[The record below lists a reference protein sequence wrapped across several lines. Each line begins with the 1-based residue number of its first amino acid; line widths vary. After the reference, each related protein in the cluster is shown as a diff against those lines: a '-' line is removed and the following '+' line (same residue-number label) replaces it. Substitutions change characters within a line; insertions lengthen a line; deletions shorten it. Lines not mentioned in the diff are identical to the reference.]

1 MTSREATSLLPR
13 STADKAN
20 AISRSIA
27 DWLQVLAYGAIGWPW
42 LLRSLSG
49 GRRSDKMALLD
60 RLQLPHDALPHLGSW
75 KADTALLE
83 LIADGI
89 EELRPANVV
98 ELGSG
103 ASSLVIARALRAFGG
118 GTLHSYDQHREFVAA
133 AQEWLADHDLS
144 AHMHHAP
151 LGPAPGG
158 WPGYWYQ
165 LSALPR
171 SIGMLVVDGPPWTVH
186 PHVRGA
192 AEMLFDQ
199 IVVGGLILLDDA
211 ARPGERVVARR
222 WRQRWPNFSFDL
234 VKNGTKGTL
243 IGRRLY

>member
-1 MTSREATSLLPR
+1 MDTVPRVAGFPFPEARRYFPRALSVCRLGRFNATTLAAICVLPHESAMTSREATSLLPR
-13 STADKAN
+13 STADEAN

-83 LIADGI
+83 LIVDGI

-103 ASSLVIARALRAFGG
+103 ASSLVIARALQAFGG
-118 GTLHSYDQHREFVAA
+118 GML
-133 AQEWLADHDLS
+133 
-144 AHMHHAP
+144 
-151 LGPAPGG
+151 
-158 WPGYWYQ
+158 
-165 LSALPR
+165 R
-171 SIGMLVVDGPPWTVH
+171 SEEHTSELQSLM
-186 PHVRGA
+186 
-192 AEMLFDQ
+192 
-199 IVVGGLILLDDA
+199 
-211 ARPGERVVARR
+211 
-222 WRQRWPNFSFDL
+222 
-234 VKNGTKGTL
+234 
-243 IGRRLY
+243 

>member
-1 MTSREATSLLPR
+1 MRISDWSSDVFSSDLLPR
-13 STADKAN
+13 STADEAN

-83 LIADGI
+83 LIVDGI

-103 ASSLVIARALRAFGG
+103 ASSMVIASAIDRKSVVEGKGGSVRVEFGCCCFFQAEDG
-118 GTLHSYDQHREFVAA
+118 IRD
-133 AQEWLADHDLS
+133 
-144 AHMHHAP
+144 AH
-151 LGPAPGG
+151 
-158 WPGYWYQ
+158 
-165 LSALPR
+165 
-171 SIGMLVVDGPPWTVH
+171 
-186 PHVRGA
+186 
-192 AEMLFDQ
+192 
-199 IVVGGLILLDDA
+199 
-211 ARPGERVVARR
+211 
-222 WRQRWPNFSFDL
+222 
-234 VKNGTKGTL
+234 
-243 IGRRLY
+243 